1 MLESTPTIGWVYSW
15 LHPTLE
21 KKWDL
26 KGKKK
31 NSTTH
36 LIKIWMIISQFT
48 RNAADHARGRAPT
61 HCFAPRLLDH
71 AEGAREFVIKL
82 SVVST
87 RLSMRLMNLDFSEDG
102 HSRQLVSLKV
112 WKKKCIYQ
120 TQSEQAHLLALY
132 EICGDM
138 ILRTMCT
145 PWPELEVHY
154 WNCRNE
160 LERRSHQI
168 WWTRQ
173 LLALKLTSV
182 RLARDIGFGRAHQL
196 LSLKSLR
203 PHLQAYW
210 QQHQT
215 LGHIS

>member
-1 MLESTPTIGWVYSW
+1 MILSKTKSFCGTETLIANASVKAPPMVGPTWTRVRLTLGSDCF
-15 LHPTLE
+15 PTLFQGTA
-21 KKWDL
+21 L
-26 KGKKK
+26 
-31 NSTTH
+31 S
-36 LIKIWMIISQFT
+36 LPQSQFT

-102 HSRQLVSLKV
+102 HSHQLVSLKV

-168 WWTRQ
+168 W
-173 LLALKLTSV
+173 
-182 RLARDIGFGRAHQL
+182 
-196 LSLKSLR
+196 
-203 PHLQAYW
+203 
-210 QQHQT
+210 
-215 LGHIS
+215 